1 MTTVDEARVATRDQ
15 ADVVTELTVGA
26 FYELPTWSWPC
37 PDPVLRRAQ
46 HRRFWRSYVDGRMRS
61 PPVWLTANHAAGML
75 AYLEA
80 SNPANVPLYERYGFR
95 VAGAFDLPDSG
106 PRVHMMWRERASA
119 S

>member
-1 MTTVDEARVATRDQ
+1 MTTVDEARVATRDE
-15 ADVVTELTVGA
+15 ADVVTELIVGA
-26 FYELPTWSWPC
+26 FYEDPTWSWAF

-46 HRRFWRSYVDGRMRS
+46 HRRFWRAYVDGAMRF
-61 PPVWLTANHAAGML
+61 PWVWLTAIDAAGMP

-106 PRVHMMWRERASA
+106 PRVHTMWRERASA